1 MIFLINHCKIER
13 LVCHPNLNTSPN
25 FLVFSE
31 SQKKKYCNYWISRV
45 KVYFPLKFSHN
56 NFLAFCLKQACNYN
70 LQFLVTT
77 NLFHYLFW
85 KVEIVLVYL
94 KKRWMYFS
102 KVFINTTMQTQ
113 YKSLCIR
120 LHLYIQS
127 IPSVVGVFIYFFVVF
142 HPTREF
148 STYLETCPLP
158 VKGCKILPMLGTQ
171 DHWAVRVL

>member
-1 MIFLINHCKIER
+1 M
-13 LVCHPNLNTSPN
+13 
-25 FLVFSE
+25 
-31 SQKKKYCNYWISRV
+31 
-45 KVYFPLKFSHN
+45 YFPPKFSHN
-56 NFLAFCLKQACNYN
+56 YFLAFCLKQAFNYN

-113 YKSLCIR
+113 YQSPCIR

-127 IPSVVGVFIYFFVVF
+127 IQCRLFVYLFFWSFSSHSRIFHLFGDVPIAGEGLQNFTYARHSGPLSSEGSLACDTYCYTWHPFIMVISEDLW
-142 HPTREF
+142 H
-148 STYLETCPLP
+148 S
-158 VKGCKILPMLGTQ
+158 
-171 DHWAVRVL
+171 